1 MLQHIPELLAAIEQ
15 LTFTILLSSWLL
27 ADIFY
32 FLKSLRSVFSPL
44 MGQQTITEIK
54 SNFSNEDKW
63 EHQDLNA
70 LMPLNNQPYLKQS
83 RLGMAFSE
91 KS

>member
-63 EHQDLNA
+63 EHQDL
-70 LMPLNNQPYLKQS
+70 PLNNQPYLKQS